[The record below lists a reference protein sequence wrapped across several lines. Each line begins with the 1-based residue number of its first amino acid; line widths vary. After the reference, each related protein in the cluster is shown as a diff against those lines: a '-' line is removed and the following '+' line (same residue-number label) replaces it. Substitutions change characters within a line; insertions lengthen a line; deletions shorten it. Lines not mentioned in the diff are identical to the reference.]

1 MFVPN
6 LSEIGSMVLKK
17 KTKIGKFKDKK
28 IDSQTDDEPQMI
40 RKGFLKELKIK
51 RG

>member
-6 LSEIGSMVLKK
+6 LIEIGSMVLKK
-17 KTKIGKFKDKK
+17 MMKIGKFKDKQ

-40 RKGFLKELKIK
+40 RKGFLKAGA
-51 RG
+51 RV